1 MRCGQ
6 QVGASCHDSNAE
18 QWEGLCGSLKMPL
31 GTVEETSVGLPFKAA
46 QSVSPKFSFKS
57 LHVNLSLLQSGG
69 LMGRRVCVCMVGGFR
84 PLVLGCLGTHS
95 HMCGESLGSFC

>member
-1 MRCGQ
+1 
-6 QVGASCHDSNAE
+6 
-18 QWEGLCGSLKMPL
+18 MPL
-31 GTVEETSVGLPFKAA
+31 GTVEETSAGLPFKAA

-69 LMGRRVCVCMVGGFR
+69 LTGRRVCVYGGWIR